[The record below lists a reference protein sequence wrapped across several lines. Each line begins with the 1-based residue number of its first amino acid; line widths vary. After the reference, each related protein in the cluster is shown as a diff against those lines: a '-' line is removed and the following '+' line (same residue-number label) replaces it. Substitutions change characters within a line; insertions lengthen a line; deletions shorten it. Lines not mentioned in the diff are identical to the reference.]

1 MLFDQIIANNP
12 SLQPY
17 EYISTEITEDGKQWL
32 LHLKS
37 GRETEDVACPY
48 CNGPVHV
55 CGNYSM
61 RLRDMPVYPG
71 TRQDVEANYHRY
83 RCQKCSRTFSEE
95 IPFKYPQTRT
105 FSEEIPFKYPQ
116 TRITERAASWISTF
130 LRFNIPISTIQKI
143 TGVHWD
149 TIKHL
154 HKEVMAEAI
163 AGRKKELAKDGYRPK
178 HLAVDEFAIH
188 KGHRYATCVMDLDTG
203 DVLWVG
209 KGRTKAD
216 FSIFFQETDMD
227 YLSEVEAVAMDMNA
241 SYNLLVAEHLPKAK
255 IVYDRYHMQA
265 QFGKDVLGVVRLE
278 EARKHSAMAKQ
289 LKEDGCPKK
298 EIKEEKRLYSEVKRA
313 RWMLLAGKDSLSD
326 EDASALRRI
335 LDDHADLALCHA
347 MKEEMTRLFDLRDE
361 EDARKGWTLWFEGA
375 KASGIP
381 ALVRFAERKEKRL
394 DGLIA
399 HASHP
404 ISTGK
409 LEGFN
414 NRIKVAKRIAY
425 GYRDEDYFFSL
436 IQFISIPSVRSQS
449 PKKT

>member
-1 MLFDQIIANNP
+1 MLIEQIIANDP
-12 SLQPY
+12 SFQGY
-17 EYISTEITEDGKQWL
+17 EYISTEVIGDGSRL
-32 LHLKS
+32 VIHLES
-37 GRETEDVACPY
+37 RQDTAEERCPY
-48 CNGPVHV
+48 CGGLVHI
-55 CGNYSM
+55 CGNHSM
-61 RLRDMPVYPG
+61 RLRDMPINPW
-71 TRQDVEANYHRY
+71 TRQDMEITYHRY
-83 RCQKCSRTFSEE
+83 RCQSCARTFSED
-95 IPFKYPQTRT
+95 IPVKHP
-105 FSEEIPFKYPQ
+105 E

-130 LRFNIPISTIQKI
+130 LRFNMPISTVQEI

-149 TIKHL
+149 TIKRIQKAL
-154 HKEVMAEAI
+154 MDEAI
-163 AGRKKELAKDGYRPK
+163 AERRRKLLREGYKPK

-203 DVLWVG
+203 EVLWVG
-209 KGRTKAD
+209 RGRTKAD
-216 FSIFFQETDMD
+216 FAIFFQETDMD

-241 SYNLLVAEHLPKAK
+241 SYNTLVSEHMPWVE

-265 QFGKDVLGVVRLE
+265 QFGKDVLGAVRLD
-278 EARKHSAMAKQ
+278 EARRHNATAKQ
-289 LKEDGCPKK
+289 LKEEGCSKAA
-298 EIKEEKRLYSEVKRA
+298 IKEEKRLYSQVKRA
-313 RWMLLAGKDSLSD
+313 GWILLAGKESLSD
-326 EDASALRRI
+326 KDASALEKI
-335 LDDHADLALCHA
+335 LEDHADLALCHA
-347 MKEEMTRLFDLRDE
+347 MKEEMSRLFNLRDE
-361 EDARKGWTLWFEGA
+361 EEARKGWTAWFEAA

-436 IQFISIPSVRSQS
+436 IQFISIPSVRFQS
-449 PKKT
+449 LKKT

>member
-17 EYISTEITEDGKQWL
+17 EYISTEIAEDGKRMV
-32 LHLKS
+32 LHLES
-37 GRETEDVACPY
+37 MRNTAEEACPY
-48 CNGPVHV
+48 CGGHVHI
-55 CGNYSM
+55 CGSCSM
-61 RLRDMPVYPG
+61 RLRDMPIYPG
-71 TRQDVEANYHRY
+71 TKQDIEIAYHRY
-83 RCQKCSRTFSEE
+83 RCQSCARTFCEE
-95 IPFKYPQTRT
+95 IPFKYP
-105 FSEEIPFKYPQ
+105 E
-116 TRITERAASWISTF
+116 TRITERAASWISAF
-130 LRFNIPISTIQKI
+130 LRLNIPISTVQKI

-149 TIKHL
+149 TIKRMQ
-154 HKEVMAEAI
+154 KEIMDEAI
-163 AGRKKELAKDGYRPK
+163 ADRRRKLMKEGYRPK

-216 FSIFFQETDMD
+216 FSIFFQ
-227 YLSEVEAVAMDMNA
+227 VAMDMNA
-241 SYNLLVAEHLPKAK
+241 SYNALVNEHMPWAE

-265 QFGKDVLGVVRLE
+265 QFGKDVLGAVRLD

-313 RWMLLAGKDSLSD
+313 RWILLAGQDSLSD

-347 MKEEMTRLFDLRDE
+347 MKEEMARLFDLRDE
-361 EDARKGWTLWFEGA
+361 DEARKGWTLWFEGA

-449 PKKT
+449 LKKT

>member
-1 MLFDQIIANNP
+1 MLIDQVIANNP

-17 EYISTEITEDGKQWL
+17 EYISTEITEDGKRMV
-32 LHLKS
+32 LHLES
-37 GRETEDVACPY
+37 RRTTAEERCPY
-48 CNGPVHV
+48 CGGHVHI
-55 CGNYSM
+55 CGSCSM
-61 RLRDMPVYPG
+61 RLRDMPINPG
-71 TRQDVEANYHRY
+71 TRQDIEIAYHRY
-83 RCQKCSRTFSEE
+83 RCQSCARTFSEE
-95 IPFKYPQTRT
+95 IPFKYP
-105 FSEEIPFKYPQ
+105 E
-116 TRITERAASWISTF
+116 TRITERAASWISAF
-130 LRFNIPISTIQKI
+130 LRLNIPISAVQKI

-149 TIKHL
+149 TIKRIQ
-154 HKEVMAEAI
+154 KELMDEAI
-163 AGRKKELAKDGYRPK
+163 ASRQKELRKDGYKPR

-209 KGRTKAD
+209 RGRTKAD
-216 FSIFFQETDMD
+216 FAIFFQEMDMD

-241 SYNLLVAEHLPKAK
+241 SYNALVSEHMPWAE

-265 QFGKDVLGVVRLE
+265 QFGKDVLGAVRLE
-278 EARKHSAMAKQ
+278 EARKHNALAKQ
-289 LKEDGCPKK
+289 LNEDGCPKAA
-298 EIKEEKRLYSEVKRA
+298 IKEEKKLCSEVKRA
-313 RWMLLAGKDSLSD
+313 RWILLAGQDSLSD

-361 EDARKGWTLWFEGA
+361 EEARKVWTEWFEGA

-381 ALVRFAERKEKRL
+381 ALVRFAELKEKRL

-404 ISTGK
+404 ISSGK

-436 IQFISIPSVRSQS
+436 IQFISIPSVRLQS
-449 PKKT
+449 LKNP

>member
-17 EYISTEITEDGKQWL
+17 EYISTEITEDGKRL
-32 LHLKS
+32 VLHLGS
-37 GRETEDVACPY
+37 RRNTAEEACPY
-48 CNGPVHV
+48 CGGHVHI
-55 CGNYSM
+55 CGSCSM
-61 RLRDMPVYPG
+61 RLRDMPIHPG
-71 TRQDVEANYHRY
+71 TRQDIEIAYHRY
-83 RCQKCSRTFSEE
+83 RCQSCERTFSEE
-95 IPFKYPQTRT
+95 IPFKH
-105 FSEEIPFKYPQ
+105 SE
-116 TRITERAASWISTF
+116 TRITERAASWISAF
-130 LRFNIPISTIQKI
+130 LRFNIPISTVQKI

-149 TIKHL
+149 TIKRIQ
-154 HKEVMAEAI
+154 KEIMDEAI
-163 AGRKKELAKDGYRPK
+163 ASRQKELREEGYKPK

-216 FSIFFQETDMD
+216 FSIFFQEMDMY

-241 SYNLLVAEHLPKAK
+241 SYNALVNEHMPWAE

-265 QFGKDVLGVVRLE
+265 QFGKDVLGAVRLE
-278 EARKHSAMAKQ
+278 EARKHNALAKQ
-289 LKEDGCPKK
+289 LKEDGCPKAA
-298 EIKEEKRLYSEVKRA
+298 IKEEKKLYSEVKRA
-313 RWMLLAGKDSLSD
+313 RWILLAGEDNLSD
-326 EDASALRRI
+326 KDASALEKI

-347 MKEEMTRLFDLRDE
+347 MKEEMARLFDLRDE
-361 EDARKGWTLWFEGA
+361 DEARKGWTLWFEGA

-449 PKKT
+449 LRKT

>member
-1 MLFDQIIANNP
+1 MLLEQSIANYL

-17 EYISTEITEDGKQWL
+17 EYINTEITEDGKRL
-32 LHLKS
+32 VLHLGSRKD
-37 GRETEDVACPY
+37 TEEERCPY
-48 CNGPVHV
+48 CGGHVHI
-55 CGNYSM
+55 CGSCSM

-71 TRQDVEANYHRY
+71 TKQDIEIAYHRY
-83 RCQKCSRTFSEE
+83 RCQSCERTFCEE
-95 IPFKYPQTRT
+95 IPFKH
-105 FSEEIPFKYPQ
+105 SE
-116 TRITERAASWISTF
+116 TRITERAATWISSF
-130 LRFNIPISTIQKI
+130 LRFNIPISTVQKI

-149 TIKHL
+149 TIKRI
-154 HKEVMAEAI
+154 HKDLMDEAI
-163 AGRKKELAKDGYRPK
+163 ASRQKELRKGGYKPK

-188 KGHRYATCVMDLDTG
+188 KGHRYATCIMDLDTG

-216 FSIFFQETDMD
+216 FSIFFQEMDMD

-241 SYNLLVAEHLPKAK
+241 SYNALVNEHMPWAE

-265 QFGKDVLGVVRLE
+265 QFGKDVLGAVRLE
-278 EARKHSAMAKQ
+278 EARKHNALAKQ
-289 LKEDGCPKK
+289 LKEDGCPKAAV
-298 EIKEEKRLYSEVKRA
+298 KEEKKLYSEVKRA
-313 RWMLLAGKDSLSD
+313 RWILLAGQDSLSD
-326 EDASALRRI
+326 EDASSLKKI
-335 LDDHADLALCHA
+335 LDDHADLAFCHA
-347 MKEEMTRLFDLRDE
+347 MKEEMARLFDLRDE
-361 EDARKGWTLWFEGA
+361 EEARKGWTLWFEGA

-449 PKKT
+449 LKKT

>member
-1 MLFDQIIANNP
+1 MLFEQIIANNP
-12 SLQPY
+12 SFQAY
-17 EYISTEITEDGKQWL
+17 EHISTEIIEDGNL
-32 LHLKS
+32 LVLHMES
-37 GRETEDVACPY
+37 RRNTTEERCPY
-48 CNGPVHV
+48 CGGFVHI
-55 CGNYSM
+55 CGKQSM
-61 RLRDMPVYPG
+61 RLKDMPFHSG
-71 TRQDVEANYHRY
+71 TRQYMEIDYHRY
-83 RCQKCSRTFSEE
+83 RCQSCARTFSEE
-95 IPFKYPQTRT
+95 IPFKYP
-105 FSEEIPFKYPQ
+105 E
-116 TRITERAASWISTF
+116 TRITDRAASWISAF
-130 LRFNIPISTIQKI
+130 LRFNIPINTVQKI

-149 TIKHL
+149 TIKRIQ
-154 HKEVMAEAI
+154 KTIMDEAI
-163 AGRKKELAKDGYRPK
+163 MDRRRKLLVEGYKPK

-216 FSIFFQETDMD
+216 FAIFFQEMDMD
-227 YLSEVEAVAMDMNA
+227 LLSEVEAVAMDMNA
-241 SYNLLVAEHLPKAK
+241 SYNALVSEYMPWAK
-255 IVYDRYHMQA
+255 IIYDRYHMQA
-265 QFGKDVLGVVRLE
+265 QFGKDVLGVVRLD
-278 EARKHSAMAKQ
+278 EARKHNETAKQ
-289 LKEDGCPKK
+289 LKEDGCPKA

-313 RWMLLAGKDSLSD
+313 RWILLAGKNSLS
-326 EDASALRRI
+326 EDDGYALEKI
-335 LDDHADLALCHA
+335 LNDHADLAICHA
-347 MKEEMTRLFDLRDE
+347 MKEEMSRLFNLRDYDE
-361 EDARKGWTLWFEGA
+361 AMKGWREWFDGA

-381 ALVRFAERKEKRL
+381 ALVRFAVRKEKRI

-449 PKKT
+449 LRKT

>member
-1 MLFDQIIANNP
+1 MLFEQIIANNP

-17 EYISTEITEDGKQWL
+17 EYVSTEIAEDGKHWF

-37 GRETEDVACPY
+37 SRGTEDVACPF
-48 CNGPVHV
+48 CNSHVHI

-61 RLRDMPVYPG
+61 RLRDMPIYPG
-71 TRQDVEANYHRY
+71 TKQDIEIAYHRY
-83 RCQKCSRTFSEE
+83 RCQGCARTFCEE
-95 IPFKYPQTRT
+95 IPFKYP
-105 FSEEIPFKYPQ
+105 EA
-116 TRITERAASWISTF
+116 RITERAATWISAF
-130 LRFNIPISTIQKI
+130 LRLNIPISTVQRI

-149 TIKHL
+149 TIKRI
-154 HKEVMAEAI
+154 HKELMDEAI
-163 AGRKKELAKDGYRPK
+163 VSRQNELRKEGCKPK

-209 KGRTKAD
+209 KGRAKAD
-216 FSIFFQETDMD
+216 FSIFFQEMDMD
-227 YLSEVEAVAMDMNA
+227 CLSEVKAVAMDMNA
-241 SYNLLVAEHLPKAK
+241 SYNALVNEHMPWAE

-265 QFGKDVLGVVRLE
+265 QFGKDVLGAVRLD
-278 EARKHSAMAKQ
+278 EARKHNAMAKQ
-289 LKEDGCPKK
+289 LEEDGRPKK

-313 RWMLLAGKDSLSD
+313 RWILLAGQDSLSD
-326 EDASALRRI
+326 GDASALKRI

-347 MKEEMTRLFDLRDE
+347 MKEEMARLFDLRNE
-361 EDARKGWTLWFEGA
+361 EEARKGWRVWFEGA

-381 ALVRFAERKEKRL
+381 ALARFAELKEKRI
-394 DGLIA
+394 DGLVA

-436 IQFISIPSVRSQS
+436 IQFISIPSVRFQS

>member
-1 MLFDQIIANNP
+1 MLLEQIIANDP
-12 SLQPY
+12 TLQPY
-17 EYISTEITEDGKQWL
+17 EYINTEIAEDGQRL
-32 LHLKS
+32 ILHLASRKDTAEE
-37 GRETEDVACPY
+37 RCPY
-48 CNGPVHV
+48 CDGHVHIL
-55 CGNYSM
+55 GSLSM
-61 RLRDMPVYPG
+61 RLRDMPVYTG
-71 TRQDVEANYHRY
+71 TRQDLEIEHHRY
-83 RCQKCSRTFSEE
+83 RCQSCARTFCEE
-95 IPFKYPQTRT
+95 IPFRYPG
-105 FSEEIPFKYPQ
+105 
-116 TRITERAASWISTF
+116 TRISERAASWISAF
-130 LRFNIPISTIQKI
+130 LRFNIPISTVQKI

-149 TIKHL
+149 TIKHIQ
-154 HKEVMAEAI
+154 KQIMDEA
-163 AGRKKELAKDGYRPK
+163 AADRRRELLMQGYRPK

-216 FSIFFQETDMD
+216 FSIFFHEMDMD

-241 SYNLLVAEHLPKAK
+241 SYNALVSEHMPYAE

-265 QFGKDVLGVVRLE
+265 QFGKDVLGTVRLE
-278 EARKHSAMAKQ
+278 EARKHRDNARQ
-289 LKEDGCPKK
+289 LREDGGPRD
-298 EIKEEKRLYSEVKRA
+298 EMKEEKRLYSEVKRA
-313 RWMLLAGKDSLSD
+313 RWILLAGENSLSD
-326 EDASALRRI
+326 DEASSLKRI

-347 MKEEMTRLFDLRDE
+347 MKEEMARLFDIRDAE
-361 EDARKGWTLWFEGA
+361 EARKGWTAWFDGA

-381 ALVRFAERKEKRL
+381 ALVRFAELKEKRI

-425 GYRDEDYFFSL
+425 GYRDENYFFSL

-449 PKKT
+449 HRKT